1 MRRRDF
7 FSLTAGAAVADWPQF
22 ASAQQQPVIGYLS
35 PRGKN
40 EDTFTED
47 AFREGLAEL
56 GFVPSRNVTIEYRR
70 TGGQYDRLVAE
81 AADLV
86 RRQVSAIVAAGTA
99 SGRIAKAATST
110 IPVVFVTAD
119 DPVDNALVAS
129 LNRPGGNVTG
139 ASMVS
144 AELRPKMLQ
153 MLTELV
159 PQAKLVHVL
168 ANPNNASFEIQT
180 REIRTAAGAIGLQL
194 ELHMAPTASDIDAI
208 FAKFPQRK
216 DGALLVASDPFL
228 TSRRSQIAELAVRH
242 GMPGVYPW
250 REYVQAGGLMS
261 YGSKPT
267 EGYRLAGMTTGR
279 ILKGEKPADLP
290 VQQPTRFE
298 LVINLKTAKA
308 LGLTIPPALIARAD
322 ELIE

>member
-119 DPVDNALVAS
+119 DPVDNALVA
-129 LNRPGGNVTG
+129 
-139 ASMVS
+139 
-144 AELRPKMLQ
+144 
-153 MLTELV
+153 
-159 PQAKLVHVL
+159 
-168 ANPNNASFEIQT
+168 
-180 REIRTAAGAIGLQL
+180 
-194 ELHMAPTASDIDAI
+194 
-208 FAKFPQRK
+208 
-216 DGALLVASDPFL
+216 
-228 TSRRSQIAELAVRH
+228 
-242 GMPGVYPW
+242 
-250 REYVQAGGLMS
+250 
-261 YGSKPT
+261 
-267 EGYRLAGMTTGR
+267 
-279 ILKGEKPADLP
+279 
-290 VQQPTRFE
+290 
-298 LVINLKTAKA
+298 
-308 LGLTIPPALIARAD
+308 
-322 ELIE
+322 